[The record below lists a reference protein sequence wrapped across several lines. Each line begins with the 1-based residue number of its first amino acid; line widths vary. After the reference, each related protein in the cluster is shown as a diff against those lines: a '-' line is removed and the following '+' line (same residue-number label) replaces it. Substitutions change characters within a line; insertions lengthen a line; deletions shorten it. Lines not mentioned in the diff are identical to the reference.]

1 MKDSDE
7 QILKRLWRRVAHP
20 RGSVFIEFAAVA
32 PLAVTLVA
40 FAFDFTRIL
49 RVEQQLEIGARAMAD
64 LETHWVKTKTPGKNG
79 ENLYPSMKSK
89 QMVKTY
95 LASTMPGLRPNNFFC
110 KADLL
115 PVPGLSKLLGEG
127 LRFLNPDKEIS
138 NLPKIVNIIRK
149 ILGTVL
155 DLITLK
161 TNRYFTDVVPLDEY
175 LRVSFSA
182 EIPTLLPRR
191 LHQVIMGL
199 PSSESLGNSVDISQV
214 EQTSDTERV
223 RYYCAMPMMD
233 SATLPPETYGRKIK
247 GFFKK
252 FLPGWLREQL
262 L

>member
-1 MKDSDE
+1 M
-7 QILKRLWRRVAHP
+7 AHP

-64 LETHWVKTKTPGKNG
+64 LETHWVKNDGQFPR
-79 ENLYPSMKSK
+79 MKSK

-95 LASTMPGLRPNNFFC
+95 LASTMPGLSPNNFFC

-115 PVPGLSKLLGEG
+115 AVPGLSKLLGEG
-127 LRFLNPDKEIS
+127 LGFLNPDKEIS

-161 TNRYFTDVVPLDEY
+161 TNRYFTDVVPLDKY

-182 EIPTLLPRR
+182 EIPTLLPHR

-252 FLPGWLREQL
+252 FLPEWLRKQL